1 MEFMETV
8 DELLGKDA
16 PEEYDLKRIMK
27 GYYDRY
33 AENCRKK
40 LEESVYQEKLA
51 ECVYQ
56 EMLADMPYE
65 NGEKSPI
72 INYLK
77 YKNADTR
84 RLGNKLTLFD
94 CDGSNGS
101 CDLSLDM
108 YRVLWGWKGR
118 KCRLPLSETHDR
130 LRRVSFGPDTMNT
143 AATSLNRF
151 AEAYKR
157 AAGCSEKSS
166 VSRLYDKIV
175 LDQESKFFA
184 ESGDSEALAEELD
197 GIFGS
202 LLETSGMIGNLVLVP
217 SGFNSWRGTALGDDW
232 DRSLELLREGGER
245 LDKVL
250 TADGAEMTKWDR
262 DLFPEYVNLMF
273 LWDCVQV
280 NEGELSVLPLWNDA
294 RDDYRGFSEEA
305 ARRIRRRGIF
315 MAGMLKIAVG
325 DSFGG
330 TDFYHKIVDRVLLGS
345 SRVYSGYGEVLEEIS
360 RLAERE
366 NASDEID
373 QILCEIRAKLNGN
386 QNC

>member
-1 MEFMETV
+1 MEFVETV

-27 GYYDRY
+27 GYYERY
-33 AENCRKK
+33 EKNCKK
-40 LEESVYQEKLA
+40 KLA

-65 NGEKSPI
+65 NGEKRPI

-118 KCRLPLSETHDR
+118 KCPLPLSETHDR

-157 AAGCSEKSS
+157 VAGCSEKSS

-175 LDQESKFFA
+175 LDQDSKFFA

-273 LWDCVQV
+273 LWDYVQV

-294 RDDYRGFSEEA
+294 RDDYRGFSEEV

-325 DSFGG
+325 NSFGG
-330 TDFYHKIVDRVLLGS
+330 TDFYHKIVDRVLTGS
-345 SRVYSGYGEVLEEIS
+345 SRVYSGYGEVLEEIG

>member
-40 LEESVYQEKLA
+40 LEEPVYQEKLA

>member
-40 LEESVYQEKLA
+40 LEESVYQE
-51 ECVYQ
+51 
-56 EMLADMPYE
+56 MLADMPYE
-65 NGEKSPI
+65 NGEKRPI

-157 AAGCSEKSS
+157 VAGCSEKSS
-166 VSRLYDKIV
+166 VSRLHDKIV
-175 LDQESKFFA
+175 LDQDSKFFA

-273 LWDCVQV
+273 LWDYVQV

-305 ARRIRRRGIF
+305 AWRIRRRGIF

-325 DSFGG
+325 NSFGG

-345 SRVYSGYGEVLEEIS
+345 SRVYSGYGEVLEEIG
-360 RLAERE
+360 RLADRE